1 MGICGCLKYMLRGA
15 SKGFTLVELI
25 TVMVLVGILSLTAL
39 PRFFDTRD
47 FTGQGFYDEL
57 ISAVRF
63 GRATAV
69 ASGCSVQVRIT
80 SSPAGYGLFQRATD
94 CTTGAFTRPVPHPSQ
109 SGDFT
114 GNAPNGVTVTAAT
127 LTFDGHGRADA
138 DVSVTVAGSR
148 IFDVVAATGYV
159 RRR

>member
-1 MGICGCLKYMLRGA
+1 MR
-15 SKGFTLVELI
+15 GFTVIELI
-25 TVMVLVGILSLTAL
+25 VVLVLVGVVALTAL

-94 CTTGAFTRPVPHPSQ
+94 CTTGAYTRAVPHPSQ
-109 SGDFT
+109 SGDFAD
-114 GNAPNGVTVTAAT
+114 NAPNGITVTAAT
-127 LTFDGHGRADA
+127 LTFDGYGRADA
-138 DVSVTVAGSR
+138 DATVTVAGSR
-148 IFDVVAATGYV
+148 ILDVVAATGYV